1 MGHFRKPIQKSERSI
16 CYRWVIEKCNQ
27 KNQYNLSYFCVKFI
41 FMRNLLKILRYVIPY
56 WVYALLNVL
65 FNILSVAF
73 TLVSFA
79 LFIPI
84 LEILF
89 DKTQR
94 MASTPP
100 PIDGS
105 LTEIITNTAVLK
117 QNFYYFIGQTINTYG
132 ELQALMYISVL
143 IVILFFLKNLFR
155 YLAMFFLAP
164 IRNGVVKDLRNDLY
178 YKVLILPLSYYSDQ
192 RKGDL
197 IARMTSDV
205 TEIEW
210 SVMSSL
216 EMIFREPITI
226 ISFLITLFIIS
237 PMLTGFVLIM
247 LPVSGLLIGQIGKSL
262 KRTSDKGQRKMGYL
276 LSLIEETIS
285 GLRIIKAFNAI
296 DATQA
301 NFDKENRM
309 YTKLMIR
316 LYRKRDLAS
325 PLSEF
330 LGVLVVVVILWFGGR
345 IVLDPHSGLGA
356 EVFLVYIGIFT
367 QLIPPSKSI
376 VQATYNIQKGAAS
389 IQRIQEVL
397 EADEVIVEKTDA
409 IEIHVFTHEIEYKN
423 ISFRYETED
432 VLKNINLKLQKG
444 KTIALVGASGSGKS
458 TMADLLPRF
467 YDPTGG
473 ELLIDGKDV
482 RDYRIDHVRGLMG
495 IVSQETILFNDSIF
509 NNIALGIKN
518 VSEEDVIRAAK
529 IANAHEFI
537 IQTPL
542 GYQTNIGDRGTKLSG
557 GQRQRIS
564 IARAVLKNPPIMIL
578 DEATSALD
586 TESERL
592 VQEALENLMKNRT
605 SLVIAHRLSTIQ
617 FADEIVVLN
626 KGEIAE
632 RGTHVS
638 LLSQNS
644 LYRKLYD
651 MQSFD

>member
-1 MGHFRKPIQKSERSI
+1 M
-16 CYRWVIEKCNQ
+16 
-27 KNQYNLSYFCVKFI
+27 
-41 FMRNLLKILRYVIPY
+41 RYVIPY
-56 WVYALLNVL
+56 WGYTLLNIA

-73 TLVSFA
+73 SLVSFA

-84 LEILF
+84 LQILF
-89 DKTQR
+89 NKDQR
-94 MASTPP
+94 
-100 PIDGS
+100 IS
-105 LTEIITNTAVLK
+105 LTEPPAIESFTELLSSTEVLK
-117 QNFYYFIGQTINTYG
+117 QQFYYFIGQTINQYG
-132 ELQALMYISVL
+132 EMRALMYISVI
-143 IVILFFLKNLFR
+143 IVVLFFLKNLFR

-178 YKVLILPLSYYSDQ
+178 YKVLILPLAYYSEQ

-205 TEIEW
+205 TEVEW
-210 SVMSSL
+210 SIMSSL
-216 EMIFREPITI
+216 EMVFREPITI
-226 ISFLITLFIIS
+226 IAFLAALLYIN

-247 LPVSGLLIGQIGKSL
+247 LPISGFLIGQIGKSL
-262 KRTSDKGQRKMGYL
+262 KRTSDKGQKKMGYL

-296 DATQA
+296 DTSQV
-301 NFDKENRM
+301 NFEKENIQ
-309 YTKLMIR
+309 YTRLMIR

-330 LGVLVVVVILWFGGR
+330 LGILVVVVILWFGGK
-345 IVLDPHSGLGA
+345 IVLNPNSGLSA

-367 QLIPPSKSI
+367 QLIPPSKAI
-376 VQATYNIQKGAAS
+376 VQAIYNIQKGAAS
-389 IQRIQEVL
+389 VQRIQQVL
-397 EADEVIVEKTDA
+397 DADEVIIEKPDA
-409 IEIHVFTHEIEYKN
+409 MAITEFTAEIEYRN
-423 ISFRYETED
+423 LSFRYEKED
-432 VLKNINLKLQKG
+432 VLRNINLKIPKG

-458 TMADLLPRF
+458 TLADLLPRF
-467 YDPTGG
+467 YDCTEG
-473 ELLIDGKDV
+473 ELLIDGANV

-495 IVSQETILFNDSIF
+495 IVTQETILFNDTIF
-509 NNIALGIKN
+509 NNIALGMTN
-518 VSEEDVIRAAK
+518 VTEQDVINAAR

-537 IQTPL
+537 METPY
-542 GYQTNIGDRGTKLSG
+542 GYQTIIGDRGTKLSG
-557 GQRQRIS
+557 GQRQRLS

-605 SLVIAHRLSTIQ
+605 SLVIAHRLSTVQ

-632 RGTHVS
+632 RGTHTA
-638 LLSQNS
+638 LLANNS
-644 LYRKLYD
+644 LYKKLCE
-651 MQSFD
+651 MQSFE